1 MPPNT
6 ANVTFAS
13 CARASPHLT
22 VGIRLG
28 DHQVVNH
35 FPNHYELTRKDLMV
49 KNIKRCAYV
58 VPSSHVR
65 VRRTSRPAGP
75 PASTPTPALD
85 PFFAV
90 RHRYRKELEKV
101 QAEQRDAG
109 GPTSS
114 AEDLDC
120 VPATFILPADHALLA
135 EEFRR
140 SPGSMWIMKPT
151 SKSQGIGIFIVRK
164 WSQVRRWLAR
174 RGEDT
179 LPNKD
184 LYVCSRYITN
194 PLLIGGKKFD
204 LRIYV
209 LVLSYRPLK
218 VYVFRRGFARFCT
231 SNYTNDLAEL
241 DNELI
246 HLTNVAIQKHSGAT
260 ARPRAPEAGH
270 ACLHASS
277 AGVHSGTTMPLPR
290 RFHTRFPARSP
301 AMWAHTSCV
310 CPASR
315 LLLLKPH
322 SLPPMSDPRL
332 VRSDEYSSGG
342 THGWKWSL
350 QNLLA
355 YIEGT
360 RGLDA
365 ADAMMGSIG
374 WLIVHS
380 LKAVQNVIINDKHC
394 FECYGYDVML
404 DSDLKPWLIEVNA
417 SPSLSTTTTT
427 DRILKTQLISEVMAL
442 VFPPNFLEAGRG
454 AGIGSRRPA
463 FAGEE
468 PTHQGD
474 FELLYDESAEI
485 EAERV
490 RKELEAARGGRKSN
504 INSRTGPSRATHSP
518 SAFK

>member
-1 MPPNT
+1 MSPRERLRWRADHEKSVLL
-6 ANVTFAS
+6 ANFERRGWTIAADEDS
-13 CARASPHLT
+13 WPGTSWNLYWASPYSIKQIFSPDNG
-22 VGIRLG
+22 VRLG

-49 KNIKRCAYV
+49 KNIK
-58 VPSSHVR
+58 
-65 VRRTSRPAGP
+65 
-75 PASTPTPALD
+75 
-85 PFFAV
+85 
-90 RHRYRKELEKV
+90 RYRKELEKV

-135 EEFRR
+135 DEFRR

-246 HLTNVAIQKHSGAT
+246 HLTNVAIQKH
-260 ARPRAPEAGH
+260 
-270 ACLHASS
+270 
-277 AGVHSGTTMPLPR
+277 
-290 RFHTRFPARSP
+290 
-301 AMWAHTSCV
+301 
-310 CPASR
+310 
-315 LLLLKPH
+315 
-322 SLPPMSDPRL
+322 
-332 VRSDEYSSGG
+332 SDEYSSGG

-454 AGIGSRRPA
+454 AGMGSRRPA

-468 PTHQGD
+468 STHQGD